1 MRPGSSNGGGV
12 GGGGWAQPG
21 SSSNGL
27 GGSSSNI
34 GGGLGG
40 GGSAKPGSSS
50 SSTGLGSSSGG
61 SSVFG
66 KPGKGGKPS
75 KGKWVKKVV
84 IGAGALY
91 TGYKV
96 GYGRDASFFYYLF
109 TLSGEFAHML
119 NHPGEEGAEEV

>member
-40 GGSAKPGSSS
+40 GGLAKPGS

-84 IGAGALY
+84 IGAGAVY

-96 GYGRDASFFYYLF
+96 GYGRDASFL
-109 TLSGEFAHML
+109 LSV
-119 NHPGEEGAEEV
+119 HPLSRICPHVKPPRRRRR